1 MYFHKRSLQYQQ
13 SFTCVVIHTHPA
25 IRFEPSYRGR
35 AATGKVI
42 IGGEADETTVIRGS
56 SDRDFLWDLKIPRSV
71 PLNAGSS
78 LIIHSL
84 RLCFRA
90 ISHGASVDISLTPKF
105 SSKPP
110 LESTISFNEIYGCA
124 QRSETSMLLHHQV
137 SIHSADVGVGILKE
151 QPNGKITI
159 IIKAI
164 GVSVHLII
172 QCISPLLIKSGPR
185 D

>member
-1 MYFHKRSLQYQQ
+1 MHFHKRSLQYRQ
-13 SFTCVVIHTHPA
+13 SSTCVVTHTHPT
-25 IRFEPSYRGR
+25 IRFEPSYRDR
-35 AATGKVI
+35 VATGKVI
-42 IGGEADETTVIRGS
+42 IGGEADETAVIRGS
-56 SDRDFLWDLKIPRSV
+56 SDRDFLWDLKIPRTV

-105 SSKPP
+105 SLKPP

-164 GVSVHLII
+164 GVNVHLFI
-172 QCISPLLIKSGPR
+172 QRISPLHIKSGPR